1 MINMHPSH
9 VVFIQRICQA
19 ASGVI
24 TAMLVAVY
32 LTPIEQ
38 GFYYTMGSLLSA
50 YSLLDL
56 GLSGLLVQVSA
67 RLFAGL
73 GFAADGEVRPVTE
86 RTEFVAMMNWARRW
100 YAVAALIALALLPA
114 GWIYFNLANRQS
126 DVSWQLPWIAIVPAV
141 ALSMPAYPLLSI
153 LEGAGKVSEIYL
165 VRILHYAVAALLSW
179 IMLISG
185 HGLYALAM
193 MPLSVAVITLL
204 WSRARFN
211 KLMTLCRVHNGPAG
225 FQWKTRLWPLHRQV
239 ALVSVGNY
247 IFLQCPVPALF
258 YLNGPKDAG
267 RLGLSMLILNIISAI
282 SMSWFT
288 ASIPR
293 MTRLVSEGKRKAS
306 RQLFTREYGRF
317 MVVMSALYVS
327 MLAIVHG
334 LPEISFVSR
343 VLPFPE
349 LSVLMLTYLLTQ
361 SMSAIGGY
369 FRAYGREVF
378 ALANISASIL
388 ALAIA
393 SALVASFGALGFLCG
408 LAAAYWIILAPVLLW
423 AWFKWLRPAEA
434 GTPQLQAK

>member
-1 MINMHPSH
+1 MSIYVIAMLSSH
-9 VVFIQRICQA
+9 VVFLQRICQA

-24 TAMLVAVY
+24 TAVLVAVY

-73 GFAADGEVRPVTE
+73 RFATDGEVRPVTE
-86 RTEFVAMMNWARRW
+86 RAEFIAMMRWARRW
-100 YAVAALIALALLPA
+100 YASTALIALVLLPI
-114 GWIYFNLANRQS
+114 GWLYFHLANRQF
-126 DVSWQLPWIAIVPAV
+126 DVSWQQPWLVIVLAV
-141 ALSMPAYPLLSI
+141 SLSMPAYPLLSVI
-153 LEGAGKVSEIYL
+153 EGAGKVTEIYL
-165 VRILHYAVAALLSW
+165 IRILHYTFAALLSW
-179 IMLISG
+179 GMLVSG

-204 WSRARFN
+204 WSRTRFN
-211 KLMTLCRVHNGPAG
+211 KLMTLCRDNNSQDG

-247 IFLQCPVPALF
+247 IFLQCPVPVLF
-258 YLNGPKDAG
+258 YLSGPKDAG

-293 MTRLVSEGKRKAS
+293 MTRLVSEGKQEAS
-306 RQLFTREYGRF
+306 RQLFIREYGRF
-317 MVVMSALYVS
+317 MLIMSVLYGS
-327 MLAIVHG
+327 LLAIVYG
-334 LPEISFVSR
+334 LPEIYFIAR

-378 ALANISASIL
+378 ALANISASLL

-393 SALVASFGALGFLCG
+393 SALAASFGALGFLSG
-408 LAAAYWIILAPVLLW
+408 LAVAYLLILAPVLLW
-423 AWFKWLRPAEA
+423 AWVKWLRPAVA
-434 GTPQLQAK
+434 GTI